1 MITQSR
7 FQKNLEYAKEM
18 PVDDTIPMFKGVV
31 DIKGKIYDGEI
42 FREIEYG
49 KEIFVLCLK
58 IEDNEAPF

>member
-7 FQKNLEYAKEM
+7 FQKNSEYASTM

-42 FREIEYG
+42 FREVQYG
-49 KEIFVLCLK
+49 KEVLVLCLTVE
-58 IEDNEAPF
+58 EDDAPF